1 MGGRRG
7 WPSTW
12 HRRPS
17 APLRKCRLG
26 LGASP
31 HIQSRPSAL
40 TTTMLSLS
48 IFTSSFSFGPGPVN
62 STRVSDIYMYDAAN
76 PLKVRVIV

>member
-1 MGGRRG
+1 MAKHVASTAFRSFEEVSPRT
-7 WPSTW
+7 PSVAT
-12 HRRPS
+12 HPVS
-17 APLRKCRLG
+17 T
-26 LGASP
+26 
-31 HIQSRPSAL
+31 SAL

-62 STRVSDIYMYDAAN
+62 LHSRVSDIYMYDAAN